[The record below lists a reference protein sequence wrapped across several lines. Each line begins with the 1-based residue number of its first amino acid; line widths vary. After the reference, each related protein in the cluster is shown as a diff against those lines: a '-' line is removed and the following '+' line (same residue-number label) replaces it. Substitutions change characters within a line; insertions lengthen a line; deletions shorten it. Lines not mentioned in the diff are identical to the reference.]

1 MPSPLDRSRVL
12 PAWVDRQTPDA
23 IRRLSLVPQQRNR
36 QNAAIHGQLRMASN
50 GIKNRM
56 SYWQG
61 KVAVVTGGSG
71 GLGRAIAEAF
81 AAAGARVVV
90 AARGAEALERIAEQL
105 SQSGRE
111 VAPIAADLTRQEDVD
126 RLFARTIDR
135 FGRLDVLV
143 NNAGRSMRR
152 AVLDTTAEDFQ
163 QLMELNLIG
172 LVRCT
177 RAAAP
182 HLLAQRGHVVN
193 IGSLAGKSAA
203 RWIGAYPATKFAVSA
218 YSQQLRLE
226 LSPQGLH
233 VLLVCPG
240 PIARDEPRVRDQTEL
255 AGLPQSARGPGAG
268 AKVKAI
274 PPEDLARIV
283 LLACQNRR
291 TEVIL
296 PGKARLL
303 FALSQLSPALG

>member
-1 MPSPLDRSRVL
+1 MN
-12 PAWVDRQTPDA
+12 
-23 IRRLSLVPQQRNR
+23 RRNFANEVPRRN
-36 QNAAIHGQLRMASN
+36 
-50 GIKNRM
+50 M

-81 AAAGARVVV
+81 AAAGARVVI
-90 AARGAEALERIAEQL
+90 AARGAEALERTAEQL

-111 VAPIAADLTRQEDVD
+111 VAPIAADLTRQEDVE
-126 RLFARTIDR
+126 RLFTSTLER

-152 AVLDTTAEDFQ
+152 AVLNTTAEDFQ

-226 LSPQGLH
+226 LGPQGLH

-240 PIARDEPRVRDQTEL
+240 PIARDEPRDDSSREVRGGAE
-255 AGLPQSARGPGAG
+255 AGLPASALKPGAG
-268 AKVKAI
+268 VRTKAVR
-274 PPEDLARIV
+274 PERLAAAILKACERRQSELIV
-283 LLACQNRR
+283 PSA
-291 TEVIL
+291 
-296 PGKARLL
+296 ARLL
-303 FALSQLSPALG
+303 FALMQLSPHLADWIVRKTT

>member
-1 MPSPLDRSRVL
+1 
-12 PAWVDRQTPDA
+12 
-23 IRRLSLVPQQRNR
+23 
-36 QNAAIHGQLRMASN
+36 
-50 GIKNRM
+50 M

-61 KVAVVTGGSG
+61 KVALVTGGSS

-81 AAAGARVVV
+81 ASAGARVVI
-90 AARGAEALERIAEQL
+90 AARHAEALEQTAAQL
-105 SQSGRE
+105 AQNGRQ
-111 VAPIAADLTRQEDVD
+111 VLPIAADVTRQEDVE
-126 RLFARTIDR
+126 RLVTRTIDE

-152 AVLDTTAEDFQ
+152 PVLDTTPEDFQ

-172 LVRCT
+172 LVRTT

-182 HLLAQRGHVVN
+182 HLLASRGHLVN

-226 LSPQGLH
+226 LGPQGLH

-240 PIARDEPRVRDQTEL
+240 PIARDEPRDDSSREIRGDDA
-255 AGLPQSARGPGAG
+255 AGVPARALQPGAG
-268 AKVKAI
+268 VKTKAI
-274 PPEDLARIV
+274 RPDRLAAAILRSCEKRKAELIVPPA
-283 LLACQNRR
+283 
-291 TEVIL
+291 
-296 PGKARLL
+296 ARLL
-303 FALSQLSPALG
+303 FTLLQLSPRLGDWIVRKKT